1 MGVSLQKKT
10 VSLSK
15 GQKVSLSKATDS
27 GLKHVMIG
35 LGWTE
40 ASDSNPNQVNVEAPK
55 KKGLLSRLFGGSDP
69 VQSAMSAGQSQ
80 IDCDAWLVLLEDCER
95 VSV

>member
-27 GLKHVMIG
+27 GLKHVMVG
-35 LGWTE
+35 LGWFTK
-40 ASDSNPNQVNVEAPK
+40 A
-55 KKGLLSRLFGGSDP
+55 
-69 VQSAMSAGQSQ
+69 
-80 IDCDAWLVLLEDCER
+80 
-95 VSV
+95 